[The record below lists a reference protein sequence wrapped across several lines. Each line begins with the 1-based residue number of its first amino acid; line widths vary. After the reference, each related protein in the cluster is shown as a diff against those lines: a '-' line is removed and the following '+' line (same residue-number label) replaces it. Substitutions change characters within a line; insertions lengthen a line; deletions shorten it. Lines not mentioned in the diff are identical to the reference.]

1 MARKPGVDVN
11 ALISAGKDNPALGDC
26 RHEEY
31 KLAENKPLL
40 WLKIA
45 DQLKCEK
52 SKYSISNCH
61 RPSPSGQSSPILP
74 HLPPPQKVPF
84 FPSPGEV
91 NLGIVMKEV
100 TTLNLAD

>member
-1 MARKPGVDVN
+1 MQTKMARKPGVDVN
-11 ALISAGKDNPALGDC
+11 ALISAVKDNPALWDC

-61 RPSPSGQSSPILP
+61 RPIGLVR
-74 HLPPPQKVPF
+74 PQYIVRIATTIGLYSFANVPF
-84 FPSPGEV
+84 LFV
-91 NLGIVMKEV
+91 FL
-100 TTLNLAD
+100 

>member
-1 MARKPGVDVN
+1 VDVN
-11 ALISAGKDNPALGDC
+11 ALISAVKDNPALWDC

-61 RPSPSGQSSPILP
+61 RPSPSAIHSPYSNDDRPVLFR
-74 HLPPPQKVPF
+74 KCAF
-84 FPSPGEV
+84 FFLSFYSHC
-91 NLGIVMKEV
+91 L
-100 TTLNLAD
+100 